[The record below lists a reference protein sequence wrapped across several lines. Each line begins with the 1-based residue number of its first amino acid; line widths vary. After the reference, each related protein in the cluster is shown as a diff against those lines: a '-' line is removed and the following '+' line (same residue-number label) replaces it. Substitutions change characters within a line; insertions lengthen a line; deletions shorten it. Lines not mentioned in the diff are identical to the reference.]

1 MKIRSSHF
9 LETGSRTIVP
19 TLLVVSV
26 FLLVVGHNAP
36 GGGFVGGLLAGS
48 GLLVVFLTGGG
59 RAVEDLLPVRPA
71 TLIGSGIA
79 LAMTTALGGLA
90 FGGSLLSSGKLD
102 IDLGWVGKLEVGSAL
117 IFDSGV
123 YLVVTGL
130 VATVLLRLGDT
141 EGARR

>member
-1 MKIRSSHF
+1 MRIQPSQL

-59 RAVEDLLPVRPA
+59 TAVRELLRARPT

-79 LAMTTALGGLA
+79 VAMTTALGGLL
-90 FGGSLLSSGKLD
+90 FGGSLLTSGKLD
-102 IDLGWVGKLEVGSAL
+102 LDLGWFGKLEVGSTL
-117 IFDSGV
+117 IFDIGV
-123 YLVVTGL
+123 YLVVVGL
-130 VATVLLRLGDT
+130 VATVLLHLGDA
-141 EGARR
+141 EGAHE

>member
-1 MKIRSSHF
+1 MKIQSSHL

-19 TLLVVSV
+19 TLLVVSL

-48 GLLVVFLTGGG
+48 GLLVVFLTGGSK
-59 RAVEDLLPVRPA
+59 AVAELLPVRTA

-79 LAMTTALGGLA
+79 LAMATALGGLVL
-90 FGGSLLSSGKLD
+90 GGSLLTSGKLD
-102 IDLGWVGKLEVGSAL
+102 LDLRWFGKLEVGSAL

-123 YLVVTGL
+123 YLVVVGL
-130 VATVLLRLGDT
+130 VATVLLRLGET
-141 EGARR
+141 EGEPT